1 MTENQPQKN
10 PQKTNEEIQAQ
21 VNEELAA
28 AMIPPMTEL
37 SDHPLVEQIV
47 ENLRHVYDPEI
58 PVNIYELGLIY
69 EITAEAD
76 NAFYIKMTLTAPN
89 CPVAGEMPI
98 WVEEAA
104 RKVEGVGDVTVD
116 LSFDPPWNPTFM
128 AETAKL
134 MMNMF

>member
-1 MTENQPQKN
+1 MTDVKI
-10 PQKTNEEIQAQ
+10 KTSDE
-21 VNEELAA
+21 VNEELAQ
-28 AMIPPMTEL
+28 AMIPPMTEV
-37 SDHPLVEQIV
+37 SDDPRAEEII

-69 EITAEAD
+69 EITHEGD
-76 NAFYIKMTLTAPN
+76 GKFYIKMTLTAPN

-104 RKVEGVGDVTVD
+104 RKVEGITDVTVD
-116 LSFDPPWNPTFM
+116 LTFDPPWNPTFM

>member
-1 MTENQPQKN
+1 MSEQAV
-10 PQKTNEEIQAQ
+10 KTQEQ
-21 VNEELAA
+21 VNEELAK
-28 AMIPPMTEL
+28 AMIPPNTEL
-37 SDHPLVEQIV
+37 SDDPRVTEIV

-69 EITAEAD
+69 EITKNED
-76 NAFYIKMTLTAPN
+76 DSFYIKMTLTAPN
-89 CPVAGEMPI
+89 CPVAGEMPV

-104 RKVEGVGDVTVD
+104 KKVAGIEKVTVD
-116 LSFDPPWNPTFM
+116 LSFDPPWNPTMM

>member
-1 MTENQPQKN
+1 MSEPV
-10 PQKTNEEIQAQ
+10 PKTQEQ

-28 AMIPPMTEL
+28 AMIPPNTEL
-37 SDHPLVEQIV
+37 SNDPRVADIV

-69 EITAEAD
+69 EITCND
-76 NAFYIKMTLTAPN
+76 DDSFYIKMTLTAPN

-98 WVEEAA
+98 WVREAGEKA
-104 RKVEGVGDVTVD
+104 VGEGRVTVD
-116 LSFDPPWNPTFM
+116 LTFDPPWNPTMM

>member
-1 MTENQPQKN
+1 MTSEGASL
-10 PQKTNEEIQAQ
+10 KTSEQ
-21 VNEELAA
+21 VNAELAL

-37 SDHPLVEQIV
+37 SHDPRVEQIV

-69 EITAEAD
+69 EITVNED
-76 NAFYIKMTLTAPN
+76 DSFYIKMTLTAPN

-98 WVEEAA
+98 WVREAA
-104 RKVEGVGDVTVD
+104 EKVEGIEHVTVD
-116 LSFDPPWNPTFM
+116 LTFDPPWNPTMM

>member
-1 MTENQPQKN
+1 MTEL
-10 PQKTNEEIQAQ
+10 KTKEQ
-21 VNEELAA
+21 VNEELAK
-28 AMIPPMTEL
+28 AMIPPFTEL
-37 SDHPLVEQIV
+37 SFDPRVDEIV
-47 ENLRHVYDPEI
+47 DNLRHVYDPEI

-69 EITAEAD
+69 EITIDAD
-76 NAFYIKMTLTAPN
+76 DAIYIKMTLTAPN

-98 WVEEAA
+98 WVEDAA
-104 RKVEGVGDVTVD
+104 KKVKGVSKVTVD

>member
-1 MTENQPQKN
+1 MDEIFT
-10 PQKTNEEIQAQ
+10 KTPEHIND
-21 VNEELAA
+21 ELAA

-37 SDHPLVEQIV
+37 SDDPRVDEIV
-47 ENLRHVYDPEI
+47 ENLRHIYDPEI

-69 EITAEAD
+69 EITHDED
-76 NAFYIKMTLTAPN
+76 SKFYIKMTLTAPN

-98 WVEEAA
+98 WVKEAA
-104 RKVEGVGDVTVD
+104 EKVEGVGEVTVD

>member
-1 MTENQPQKN
+1 MTEAV
-10 PQKTNEEIQAQ
+10 KTTEQ
-21 VNEELAA
+21 VNEELAK

-37 SDHPLVEQIV
+37 SDDPRVEQIV
-47 ENLRHVYDPEI
+47 ENLRHIYDPEI

-69 EITAEAD
+69 EITAEED
-76 NAFYIKMTLTAPN
+76 GGIYIKMTLTAPN
-89 CPVAGEMPI
+89 CPVAGEMPV
-98 WVEEAA
+98 WVREAA
-104 RKVEGVGDVTVD
+104 EKVEGVDKVNVD

>member
-1 MTENQPQKN
+1 MTEVKM
-10 PQKTNEEIQAQ
+10 KTSDE
-21 VNEELAA
+21 VNEELAQ
-28 AMIPPMTEL
+28 AMIPPMTEV
-37 SDHPLVEQIV
+37 SDDPRAEEII

-69 EITAEAD
+69 EITHEGEGK
-76 NAFYIKMTLTAPN
+76 FYIKMTLTAPN
-89 CPVAGEMPI
+89 CPVAGEMPV

-104 RKVEGVGDVTVD
+104 RKVEGITDVTVD
-116 LSFDPPWNPTFM
+116 LTFDPPWNPTFM

>member
-1 MTENQPQKN
+1 MTEQPKM
-10 PQKTNEEIQAQ
+10 KTSAE
-21 VNEELAA
+21 VNEELAK

-37 SDHPLVEQIV
+37 SDDPRVEEIV

-69 EITAEAD
+69 EITVGED

-104 RKVEGVGDVTVD
+104 RKVEGVGEITVD
-116 LSFDPPWNPTFM
+116 LTFDPPWNPTYM

>member
-1 MTENQPQKN
+1 MIDQPIPKM
-10 PQKTNEEIQAQ
+10 KTSDE
-21 VNEELAA
+21 VNEELAQ
-28 AMIPPMTEL
+28 AMIPPMTEV
-37 SDHPLVEQIV
+37 SNDPRSEEII

-69 EITAEAD
+69 EITHEGEGK
-76 NAFYIKMTLTAPN
+76 FYIKMTLTAPN

-104 RKVEGVGDVTVD
+104 RKVEGITDVTVD
-116 LSFDPPWNPTFM
+116 LTFDPPWNPTFM

>member
-1 MTENQPQKN
+1 MTEETT
-10 PQKTNEEIQAQ
+10 QKTTEEMQAQ
-21 VNEELAA
+21 VNEELAR

-37 SDHPLVEQIV
+37 SADPRVDQIV

-69 EITAEAD
+69 EITAEPD
-76 NAFYIKMTLTAPN
+76 DAFYIKMTLTAPN

-104 RKVEGVGDVTVD
+104 RKVEGVKDVTVD

>member
-1 MTENQPQKN
+1 MTESVAP
-10 PQKTNEEIQAQ
+10 KTQEQ
-21 VNEELAA
+21 VSEELAK

-37 SDHPLVEQIV
+37 SDDPRVAQIV

-58 PVNIYELGLIY
+58 PVNIYELGLVY
-69 EITAEAD
+69 EITRNED
-76 NAFYIKMTLTAPN
+76 DTFYIKMSLTAPN
-89 CPVAGEMPI
+89 CPVAGEMPA
-98 WVEEAA
+98 WVREAA
-104 RKVEGVGDVTVD
+104 EKVVGTGKVTVD

>member
-1 MTENQPQKN
+1 MMDMIP
-10 PQKTNEEIQAQ
+10 KTQEQ
-21 VNEELAA
+21 VNDELAK

-37 SDHPLVEQIV
+37 SDDPRVAQIV

-69 EITAEAD
+69 EITRNED
-76 NAFYIKMTLTAPN
+76 DSFYIKMTLTAPN
-89 CPVAGEMPI
+89 CPVAGEMPV
-98 WVEEAA
+98 WVKEAA
-104 RKVEGVGDVTVD
+104 EKVDGVGDVTVD
-116 LSFDPPWNPTFM
+116 LTFDPPWNPTHM

>member
-1 MTENQPQKN
+1 MSDQPN
-10 PQKTNEEIQAQ
+10 LKTSEQ
-21 VNEELAA
+21 VNEELAK

-37 SDHPLVEQIV
+37 SDDPRVEEIV

-69 EITAEAD
+69 EITTNAEND
-76 NAFYIKMTLTAPN
+76 SVYVKMTLTAPN
-89 CPVAGEMPI
+89 CPVAGEMPV

-104 RKVEGVGDVTVD
+104 RKVDGVGEVTVD
-116 LSFDPPWNPTFM
+116 LTFDPPWNPTYM

>member
-1 MTENQPQKN
+1 MMETMTDNTIPKSQ
-10 PQKTNEEIQAQ
+10 EEMQAQ
-21 VNEELAA
+21 VNEELAK

-37 SDHPLVEQIV
+37 SDDPRVEQIV

-69 EITAEAD
+69 EITVEAD
-76 NAFYIKMTLTAPN
+76 DAFYIKMTLTAPN

-104 RKVEGVGDVTVD
+104 RKVEGIKDVKVD

>member
-1 MTENQPQKN
+1 MTENT
-10 PQKTNEEIQAQ
+10 PQKTQEELQAQ
-21 VNEELAA
+21 VNEELAK

-37 SDHPLVEQIV
+37 SNDPRVEQIV

-69 EITAEAD
+69 EITAEPD

-89 CPVAGEMPI
+89 CPVAGEMPV

-104 RKVEGVGDVTVD
+104 RKVDGVGNVTVD

>member
-1 MTENQPQKN
+1 MSDQPN
-10 PQKTNEEIQAQ
+10 IKTSEQ
-21 VNEELAA
+21 VNEELAK

-37 SDHPLVEQIV
+37 SDDPRVEEIV

-69 EITAEAD
+69 EITTNAEND
-76 NAFYIKMTLTAPN
+76 SVYVKMTLTAPN
-89 CPVAGEMPI
+89 CPVAGEMPV

-104 RKVEGVGDVTVD
+104 RKVDGVGEVTVD
-116 LSFDPPWNPTFM
+116 LTFDPPWNPTYM

>member
-1 MTENQPQKN
+1 MSEVKTE
-10 PQKTNEEIQAQ
+10 AQ

-37 SDHPLVEQIV
+37 SDDPRAHEVV

-69 EITAEAD
+69 EITMNPDGSA
-76 NAFYIKMTLTAPN
+76 YIKMTLTAPN

-98 WVEEAA
+98 WVKEAA
-104 RKVEGVGDVTVD
+104 EKVPGITSADVD
-116 LSFDPPWNPTFM
+116 LTFDPPWNPTMM

>member
-1 MTENQPQKN
+1 MDQSAP
-10 PQKTNEEIQAQ
+10 KTKEQ
-21 VNEELAA
+21 VNEELAQ

-37 SDHPLVEQIV
+37 SKDPRVDEIV

-69 EITAEAD
+69 EITNEGD
-76 NAFYIKMTLTAPN
+76 AFYIKMTLTAPN
-89 CPVAGEMPI
+89 CPVAGEMPV
-98 WVEEAA
+98 WVREAA
-104 RKVEGVGDVTVD
+104 EKVEGVRHVTVD
-116 LSFDPPWNPTFM
+116 LTFDPPWNPTYM

>member
-1 MTENQPQKN
+1 MTTESAPM
-10 PQKTNEEIQAQ
+10 KTQAQ
-21 VNEELAA
+21 VNEELAK

-37 SDHPLVEQIV
+37 SNDPRVEQIV

-69 EITAEAD
+69 EITAEPD
-76 NAFYIKMTLTAPN
+76 DVFYIKMTLTAPN
-89 CPVAGEMPI
+89 CPVAGEMPQ

-104 RKVEGVGDVTVD
+104 RKVDGVKEVTVD
-116 LSFDPPWNPTFM
+116 LTFDPPWNPTYM

>member
-1 MTENQPQKN
+1 MTENTPV
-10 PQKTNEEIQAQ
+10 KTQAQ
-21 VNEELAA
+21 VNEELAQ

-37 SDHPLVEQIV
+37 SDDPRVEQIV

-69 EITAEAD
+69 EITAEPD
-76 NAFYIKMTLTAPN
+76 DAFYIKMTLTAPN
-89 CPVAGEMPI
+89 CPVAGEMPV

-104 RKVEGVGDVTVD
+104 RKVEGIKDVKVD

>member
-1 MTENQPQKN
+1 MTEI
-10 PQKTNEEIQAQ
+10 KTQAQ
-21 VNEELAA
+21 VNEELAK
-28 AMIPPMTEL
+28 AMIPPMAEL
-37 SDHPLVEQIV
+37 DNDPRVDQIV

-69 EITAEAD
+69 EITVEPEDAV
-76 NAFYIKMTLTAPN
+76 YIKMTLTAPN
-89 CPVAGEMPI
+89 CPVAGEMPV

-104 RKVEGVGDVTVD
+104 RKVDGVKDVKVD
-116 LSFDPPWNPTFM
+116 LTFDPPWNPTYM

>member
-1 MTENQPQKN
+1 MSDIKL
-10 PQKTNEEIQAQ
+10 KTSDE
-21 VNEELAA
+21 VNEELAK
-28 AMIPPMTEL
+28 AMIPPMVEL
-37 SDHPLVEQIV
+37 SNDPRVEEIV
-47 ENLRHVYDPEI
+47 ENLRHVYDPEV

-69 EITAEAD
+69 EITTDAD
-76 NAFYIKMTLTAPN
+76 DAVYIKMTLTAPN

-104 RKVEGVGDVTVD
+104 RKVDGIKDVTVD
-116 LSFDPPWNPTFM
+116 LTFDPPWNPTYM

>member
-1 MTENQPQKN
+1 MTEI
-10 PQKTNEEIQAQ
+10 KTQAQ
-21 VNEELAA
+21 VNEELAK

-37 SDHPLVEQIV
+37 SDDPRVEQIV

-69 EITAEAD
+69 EITAEPND
-76 NAFYIKMTLTAPN
+76 TFYIKMTLTAPN
-89 CPVAGEMPI
+89 CPVAGEMPV

-104 RKVEGVGDVTVD
+104 RKVEGITDVKVD
-116 LSFDPPWNPTFM
+116 LTFDPPWNPTFM

>member
-1 MTENQPQKN
+1 MIDQPIPKM
-10 PQKTNEEIQAQ
+10 KTSDE
-21 VNEELAA
+21 VNEELAK
-28 AMIPPMTEL
+28 AMIPPMAEV
-37 SDHPLVEQIV
+37 SDDPRVEEII

-69 EITAEAD
+69 EITLEEND
-76 NAFYIKMTLTAPN
+76 KIYIKMSLTAPN

-104 RKVEGVGDVTVD
+104 RKVEGVGEVTVD
-116 LSFDPPWNPTFM
+116 LTFDPPWNPTFM